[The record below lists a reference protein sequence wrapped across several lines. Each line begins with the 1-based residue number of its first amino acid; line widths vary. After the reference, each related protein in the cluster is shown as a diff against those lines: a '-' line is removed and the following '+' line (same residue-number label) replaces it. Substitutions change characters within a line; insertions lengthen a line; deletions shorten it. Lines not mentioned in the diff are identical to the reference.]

1 MRLLSALSRQMLAS
15 KFAMD
20 GAVSLK
26 DPESQAAQAKPLT
39 DRAVPLLQQAAPQ
52 APIPTDPVTWV
63 RISGAVNI
71 VGAALLASGRMPR
84 LAATMLAANL
94 VPRTIAAHS
103 FWNEPDPNVR
113 SEQRQQFVKDIS
125 VAGGLLMTAFGP
137 RGTKHPKHA
146 MRPKPTPKAAG

>member
-1 MRLLSALSRQMLAS
+1 MLAS

-113 SEQRQQFVKDIS
+113 SEQRRQFVKDIS

>member
-1 MRLLSALSRQMLAS
+1 MRLLSAFSRQMLAA

-20 GAVSLK
+20 GVESLK
-26 DPESQAAQAKPLT
+26 DPESQAARAKPLT

-63 RISGAVNI
+63 RISGAVNV
-71 VGAALLASGRMPR
+71 VGAVLLASGRMPR
-84 LAATMLAANL
+84 MAATMLAANL

-103 FWNEPDPNVR
+103 FWNEPDPNTR

-137 RGTKHPKHA
+137 RGTKHPK
-146 MRPKPTPKAAG
+146 PTPKAAG